1 MHFGPALRAVA
12 GIAILWIMD
21 AVIKAMAVHYP
32 IFQVTFLRFA
42 FGSLVATTL
51 GDGAPSGLAEQR
63 NRQG

>member
-1 MHFGPALRAVA
+1 MHFGPALRAAA
-12 GIAILWIMD
+12 GIAILSIMD

-51 GDGAPSGLAEQR
+51 VTALRPGWPSSETIKA
-63 NRQG
+63 